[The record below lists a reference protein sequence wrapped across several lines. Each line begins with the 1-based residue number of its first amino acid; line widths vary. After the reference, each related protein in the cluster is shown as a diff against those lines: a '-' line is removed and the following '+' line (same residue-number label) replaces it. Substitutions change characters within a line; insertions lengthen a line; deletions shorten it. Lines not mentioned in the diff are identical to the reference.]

1 LKALL
6 QRVSQASVSIDGTE
20 VGRIGSGLCV
30 LVGVAA
36 GDNAK
41 DVDYLVS
48 KLVGL
53 RIFADSGGK
62 FNLSLLDVSGEVLL
76 ISQFTLLAD
85 ARHGRR
91 PGFTDAAP
99 PEIAEKL
106 FNLFVEKARATGV
119 RVATGRFQAYM
130 RVEIVNDGPLTIMI
144 DSRDVTSCKSL

>member
-1 LKALL
+1 MKALL

-20 VGRIGSGLCV
+20 VGRIRHGLCV

-36 GDNAK
+36 GDSEK
-41 DVDYLVS
+41 DVGYLVS

-53 RIFADSGGK
+53 RIFADDAGK
-62 FNLSLLDVSGEVLL
+62 FNLSLQDVKGEMLL
-76 ISQFTLLAD
+76 VSQFTLLAD

-106 FNLFVEKARATGV
+106 FNLFVEKAKATGV

-130 RVEIVNDGPLTIMI
+130 RVEIVNDGPVTIML
-144 DSRDVTSCKSL
+144 DSRDAAYCKSL

>member
-1 LKALL
+1 M
-6 QRVSQASVSIDGTE
+6 SQASVSIDGAE
-20 VGRIGSGLCV
+20 VGRISSGLCV
-30 LVGVAA
+30 LLGVAA
-36 GDNAK
+36 GDSEK

-48 KLVGL
+48 KLVRL

-62 FNLSLLDVSGEVLL
+62 FNLSLLDVRGEILL

-91 PGFTDAAP
+91 PGFTAAAP

-106 FNLFVEKARATGV
+106 FNLFVKKARATGV
-119 RVATGRFQAYM
+119 RVATGRFQACM
-130 RVEIVNDGPLTIMI
+130 QVEIVNDGPVTIML

>member
-1 LKALL
+1 MKALL
-6 QRVSQASVSIDGTE
+6 QRVSSASVTIEGAE

-36 GDNAK
+36 GDSEK

-53 RIFADSGGK
+53 RIFADDAGK
-62 FNLSLLDVSGEVLL
+62 FNLSLQDVKGEMLL
-76 ISQFTLLAD
+76 VSQFTLLAD

-99 PEIAEKL
+99 PAIAEKL
-106 FNLFVEKARATGV
+106 FNLFVEKAKATGV

-130 RVEIVNDGPLTIMI
+130 RVEIVNDGPVTIML
-144 DSRDVTSCKSL
+144 DSRDAASCKPS